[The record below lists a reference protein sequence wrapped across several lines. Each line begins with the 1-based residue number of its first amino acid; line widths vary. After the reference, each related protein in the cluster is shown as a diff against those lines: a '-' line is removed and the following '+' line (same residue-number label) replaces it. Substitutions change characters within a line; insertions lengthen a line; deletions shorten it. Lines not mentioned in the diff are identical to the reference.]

1 MCYFISKHRKDTI
14 FCQMFSPESKIPG
27 WTLEGSF
34 FSTWMDFRG
43 IFFSTSVNS
52 AENDPIE

>member
-1 MCYFISKHRKDTI
+1 
-14 FCQMFSPESKIPG
+14 MFSPESKSPG
-27 WTLEGSF
+27 WTLEGYF

-52 AENDPIE
+52 AENGPIE